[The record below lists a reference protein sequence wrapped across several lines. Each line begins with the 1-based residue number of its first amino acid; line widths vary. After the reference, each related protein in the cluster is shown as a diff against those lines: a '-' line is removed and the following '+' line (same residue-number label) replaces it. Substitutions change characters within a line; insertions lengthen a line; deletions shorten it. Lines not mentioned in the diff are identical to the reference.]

1 MIDFYIKQLSVTGF
15 NVRPM
20 TLQFQRGANII
31 YGTSDSGKSYVVEC
45 LDFMFGAKTMRL
57 KSSSGYN
64 AVSLTIQTSQGEIY
78 LERRFDVKKESVTM
92 HYQHFI
98 RCVLCKTV
106 LNFPRL
112 CSKMGVV

>member
-64 AVSLTIQTSQGEIY
+64 AVSLGLSACRSVCLTARTIANCRCSQ
-78 LERRFDVKKESVTM
+78 
-92 HYQHFI
+92 
-98 RCVLCKTV
+98 
-106 LNFPRL
+106 
-112 CSKMGVV
+112 